1 MKAVVIY
8 VHEKGSGE
16 IETVTEYFTLVQ
28 QIIDVGRVNYLWLND
43 ANILNLKT
51 FKTKAEAR
59 ADLFSNYNNSNLI
72 EISFE
77 DKE

>member
-8 VHEKGSGE
+8 ERGKGNGKK
-16 IETVTEYFTLVQ
+16 ETVTEYYTLVQ
-28 QIIDVGRVNYLWLND
+28 QIIDVGRTNYLWLND
-43 ANILNLKT
+43 ANILNPKT

-59 ADLFSNYNNSNLI
+59 ADLFSNYNNSHLI
-72 EISFE
+72 KIIFE